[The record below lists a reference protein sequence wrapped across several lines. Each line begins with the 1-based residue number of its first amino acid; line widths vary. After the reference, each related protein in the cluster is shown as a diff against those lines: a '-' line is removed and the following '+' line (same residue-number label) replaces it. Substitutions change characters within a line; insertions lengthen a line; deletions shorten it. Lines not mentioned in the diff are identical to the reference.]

1 MNKKEIKAV
10 VLSYAKQIHDQN
22 EQEFKNLWTGKDT
35 DTLISNSKI
44 FYGIDSI
51 YNDFLAG
58 LIHTYYESIYLIND
72 GLEINILN
80 ETTAVAVFKYH
91 TECIRRNTK
100 EPYQMT
106 GIETQ
111 VLIHTDKGWKL
122 AHIQYHG

>member
-1 MNKKEIKAV
+1 MNKKEIEAV

-22 EQEFKNLWTGKDT
+22 EQEFKDLWTGKDT

>member
-1 MNKKEIKAV
+1 MNKKEIEAV
-10 VLSYAKQIHDQN
+10 VLSYAEQIHDQN
-22 EQEFKNLWTGKDT
+22 EQEFKDLWTGKDT

>member
-1 MNKKEIKAV
+1 MDRKGYRYPDFK
-10 VLSYAKQIHDQN
+10 
-22 EQEFKNLWTGKDT
+22 FKN
-35 DTLISNSKI
+35 I
-44 FYGIDSI
+44 YGIDSI